1 MARGKSDLRVEL
13 QAMQTEGLSKIISN
27 PKLFIIYNESATI
40 TDGTEIPYQTVAT
53 AGVSSTSFKTASL
66 QLQVKPS
73 IISDGNVYLDLTVN
87 KDEPGTATAGGAPPI
102 STKQIKTKLLV
113 RDGGVAMIG
122 GISKTTD
129 KAARNG
135 VPFFA
140 DIPLVGQLFRSNDNT
155 KNKNQLYIF
164 IAPKVL

>member
-1 MARGKSDLRVEL
+1 M
-13 QAMQTEGLSKIISN
+13 TE
-27 PKLFIIYNESATI
+27 F
-40 TDGTEIPYQTVAT
+40 
-53 AGVSSTSFKTASL
+53 
-66 QLQVKPS
+66 
-73 IISDGNVYLDLTVN
+73 LTLILKMEN
-87 KDEPGTATAGGAPPI
+87 K
-102 STKQIKTKLLV
+102 KQIKTKLLV
-113 RDGGVAMIG
+113 KDGGVAMIG

-155 KNKNQLYIF
+155 TNKNQLYIF